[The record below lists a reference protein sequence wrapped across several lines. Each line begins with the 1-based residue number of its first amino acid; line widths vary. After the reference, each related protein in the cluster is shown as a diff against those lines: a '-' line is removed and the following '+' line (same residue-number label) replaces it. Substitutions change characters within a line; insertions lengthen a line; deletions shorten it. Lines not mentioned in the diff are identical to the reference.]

1 MLTELTIYLRNIITK
16 AIISYYYL
24 GTTIHTLHCKKSVFR
39 NTKSGGNASATT
51 FGVSNHR
58 VFRNAWCLKT
68 PGVSKHQVFEYT
80 GWFKTPGVP
89 KHQKWWQ
96 TRFHL
101 FWCSKTLVVMYYS

>member
-1 MLTELTIYLRNIITK
+1 MCVYTYI
-16 AIISYYYL
+16 
-24 GTTIHTLHCKKSVFR
+24 HCKKSVFR

-51 FGVSNHR
+51 FGVSNHK

-80 GWFKTPGVP
+80 GWFETPGVP

-101 FWCSKTLVVMYYS
+101 FWCSKTLVAMYYS

>member
-1 MLTELTIYLRNIITK
+1 MCILTYMHTY
-16 AIISYYYL
+16 
-24 GTTIHTLHCKKSVFR
+24 IHTYIHCKKSVFR

-68 PGVSKHQVFEYT
+68 PGASKHQVFEYT
-80 GWFKTPGVP
+80 GWFETPGVP

-101 FWCSKTLVVMYYS
+101 FWCFKTLVVMYYS